1 VHLGHRGE
9 DTLTR
14 CRVPRTEAPVV
25 SVRGL
30 TKRFGPLLLAPI
42 GFETLATLIWNAT
55 EDGFLAKAGAASLVL
70 VVASGVLTWLLT
82 IRRIDQVG
90 T

>member
-1 VHLGHRGE
+1 MSRSPHGGG
-9 DTLTR
+9 
-14 CRVPRTEAPVV
+14 PVV

-42 GFETLATLIWNAT
+42 GFQTLATLIWNAT
-55 EDGFLAKAGAASLVL
+55 EDGFLAKAGAESLVL
-70 VVASGVLTWLLT
+70 GVASGVLTWLLT